1 MVEFRCRA
9 RRCPACGPQWA
20 MDLRVKGLRNTEL
33 VGAAGVVTVTAP
45 GAGVLA
51 WDECIA
57 AG

>member
-1 MVEFRCRA
+1 
-9 RRCPACGPQWA
+9 